1 MRPSHKDRRR
11 WPAGCADPN
20 QATSRLLSSP
30 IAGVPLTSEPMKDTM
45 TLFAKSKTRSAGTA
59 ALACVAALAAL
70 AVANHV
76 VARRTERRHPPEGSF
91 LVVDGVRLHYS
102 DRGKGRPVVLIHGNA
117 VTGDDWNTSGVAEQ
131 LLRTHRVII
140 FDRPGF
146 GHSERPRGRLWTAAQ
161 QAELLHKALHQL
173 GVERPV
179 VVGHSW
185 GTLVALAL
193 AVRHQADTAGLVLLS
208 GYYFWT
214 LRPDVLL
221 VAAGALPVLGD
232 VLRYTVSPLLGWLQM
247 PLLKWAMF
255 SPVRVPA
262 RFEAEYSSAMALRPS
277 QIRAT
282 SVDGALMI
290 PGALALRG
298 HYEHLALPVVI
309 IAGDSD
315 KVVFKRRS
323 EQLRASIPGSV
334 LQIVKG
340 AGHMVHHFAAE
351 SMQTSGGIIRP
362 PLAGPGH
369 RSPAGSPHSDGGRR
383 PRACRSA
390 RRCVRRGRAAPSACS
405 SASAASSP
413 CARR

>member
-1 MRPSHKDRRR
+1 
-11 WPAGCADPN
+11 
-20 QATSRLLSSP
+20 
-30 IAGVPLTSEPMKDTM
+30 M
-45 TLFAKSKTRSAGTA
+45 TLFAASKTRSAGRV
-59 ALACVAALAAL
+59 ALACAAALTTL
-70 AVANHV
+70 TIANHV
-76 VARRTERRHPPEGSF
+76 AARRAERRHPPEGSF

-102 DRGKGRPVVLIHGNA
+102 DRGEGSPVVLIHGNA
-117 VTGDDWNTSGVAEQ
+117 VTGDDWNTSGVAEL

-146 GHSERPRGRLWTAAQ
+146 GHSERPRGRMWTAAQ
-161 QAELLHKALHQL
+161 QAELLHKALQQL

-185 GTLVALAL
+185 GALVALAF

-214 LRPDVLL
+214 LRPDIFL
-221 VAAGALPVLGD
+221 VMPGALPVLGD

-255 SPVRVPA
+255 SPARVPA
-262 RFEAEYSSAMALRPS
+262 RFQAEYSPAMALRPS

-282 SVDGALMI
+282 SMDGALMI
-290 PGALALRG
+290 PGALALRE
-298 HYEHLALPVVI
+298 HYKGLTLPVI
-309 IAGDSD
+309 ITAGDGD

-340 AGHMVHHFAAE
+340 TGHMVHHLAARQVAQAVE
-351 SMQTSGGIIRP
+351 SVVIVTSAQTPAGAQPG
-362 PLAGPGH
+362 GPG
-369 RSPAGSPHSDGGRR
+369 RL
-383 PRACRSA
+383 RAILPD
-390 RRCVRRGRAAPSACS
+390 AA
-405 SASAASSP
+405 
-413 CARR
+413 